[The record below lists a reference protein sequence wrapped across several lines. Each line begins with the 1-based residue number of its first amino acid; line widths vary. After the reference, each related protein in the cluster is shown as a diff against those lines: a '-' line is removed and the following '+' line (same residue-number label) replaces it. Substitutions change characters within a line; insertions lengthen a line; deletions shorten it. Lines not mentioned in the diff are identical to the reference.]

1 MKRVLLLISI
11 LLLGSA
17 FLSISK
23 NNYSRPVIKPVEIKS
38 EPVVIIKPEIKYDNL
53 IEALI
58 QVESEGIEDIHG
70 DIGLEEGP
78 SVGVLQIRPIMVR
91 EVNRILKIQKIKKK
105 YKLKDRYSRE
115 KSIEMFNIW
124 REFYHPNGNFEVI
137 SRTWN
142 GGPKGYLKKATVG
155 YWMEV
160 QNELSLIN
168 EKGN

>member
-1 MKRVLLLISI
+1 MKKIIVIS
-11 LLLGSA
+11 
-17 FLSISK
+17 FLFSSFFLVSYK
-23 NNYSRPVIKPVEIKS
+23 NYVKPRTKAVPLQI
-38 EPVVIIKPEIKYDNL
+38 VVKPAKITIPEIKYDNL
-53 IEALI
+53 IEALR

-70 DIGLEEGP
+70 DIGLKEGP

-91 EVNRILKIQKIKKK
+91 EVNRILKIRKIDKK

-124 REFYHPNGNFEVI
+124 REFYHPDGNFEVI

-142 GGPKGYLKKATVG
+142 GGPRGYLKKSTVG

-160 QNELSLIN
+160 QNELSKI
-168 EKGN
+168 K

>member
-23 NNYSRPVIKPVEIKS
+23 NNYSRPVVKPVEIKS

-70 DIGLEEGP
+70 DIGLKEGP

-105 YKLKDRYSRE
+105 YKLKDRYSRK

-142 GGPKGYLKKATVG
+142 GGPKGYLKNLLLGTGWKYKT
-155 YWMEV
+155 
-160 QNELSLIN
+160 N
-168 EKGN
+168 

>member
-1 MKRVLLLISI
+1 MKNI
-11 LLLGSA
+11 LLLVFILIAVSA
-17 FLSISK
+17 FVSASK
-23 NNYSRPVIKPVEIKS
+23 KDNSRPVVKPVVVKS
-38 EPVVIIKPEIKYDNL
+38 EHIVILKPEIKYNNL

-70 DIGLEEGP
+70 DLGLKEGP

-91 EVNRILKIQKIKKK
+91 EVNRILKIQKINKK
-105 YKLKDRYSRE
+105 YRLKDRYSRK

-124 REFYHPNGNFEVI
+124 REFYHPDGNFEVI

-142 GGPKGYLKKATVG
+142 GGPRGYLKKSTVG

>member
-1 MKRVLLLISI
+1 MKKVLLLIFI
-11 LLLGSA
+11 LLIGSA
-17 FLSISK
+17 FLS
-23 NNYSRPVIKPVEIKS
+23 YSGIEQTRSVEKPIELKSKPV
-38 EPVVIIKPEIKYDNL
+38 VVVKPEIKYDDL
-53 IEALI
+53 IKALI

-70 DIGLEEGP
+70 DLGLKEGP

-91 EVNRILKIQKIKKK
+91 EVNRILRIRKVNKK

-124 REFYHPNGNFEVI
+124 REFYHPDGNFEKI

-142 GGPKGYLKKATVG
+142 GGPKGYLKKSTVG

-160 QNELSLIN
+160 QNELALLN
-168 EKGN
+168 E

>member
-1 MKRVLLLISI
+1 MKKIIPIVFIFSSLMLASYK
-11 LLLGSA
+11 SNV
-17 FLSISK
+17 K
-23 NNYSRPVIKPVEIKS
+23 PRPKLTPVSLKAKPVET
-38 EPVVIIKPEIKYDNL
+38 VLPEITYDNL

-70 DIGLEEGP
+70 DIGLKEGP

>member
-1 MKRVLLLISI
+1 MRKLILSI
-11 LLLGSA
+11 FILTIGSA

-23 NNYSRPVIKPVEIKS
+23 KEYHRPVVEPVEIK
-38 EPVVIIKPEIKYDNL
+38 PQPIAKVKPEIKYNNL

-70 DIGLEEGP
+70 DLGLKEGP

-91 EVNRILKIQKIKKK
+91 EVNRILKIRKINKK
-105 YKLKDRYSRE
+105 YKLKDRYSRK

-124 REFYHPNGNFEVI
+124 REFYHPDGNFEVI

-142 GGPKGYLKKATVG
+142 GGPRGYLKKSTVG

-160 QNELSLIN
+160 QHELSKI
-168 EKGN
+168 K

>member
-1 MKRVLLLISI
+1 MKKGFIILIVTISFLLVSYSSYKKPRPVVTPLLIE
-11 LLLGSA
+11 L
-17 FLSISK
+17 
-23 NNYSRPVIKPVEIKS
+23 
-38 EPVVIIKPEIKYDNL
+38 EPTTIIKPTLKYEKL

-70 DIGLEEGP
+70 DIGLKEGP

-91 EVNRILKIQKIKKK
+91 EVNRILRIKKINK
-105 YKLKDRYSRE
+105 KFKLKDRYSRK

-124 REFYHPNGNFEVI
+124 RMFYHPDGNFEKI

-142 GGPKGYLKKATVG
+142 GGPKGYLKKSTVG

-168 EKGN
+168 DKRN

>member
-1 MKRVLLLISI
+1 MKKGFIILIVTISFLLVSYSSYKKPRPVVTPLLIELEPI
-11 LLLGSA
+11 T
-17 FLSISK
+17 ISK
-23 NNYSRPVIKPVEIKS
+23 PTL
-38 EPVVIIKPEIKYDNL
+38 KYEKL

-58 QVESEGIEDIHG
+58 QVESEGIEYIHG
-70 DIGLEEGP
+70 DIGLKEGP

-91 EVNRILKIQKIKKK
+91 EVNRILRIKKINK
-105 YKLKDRYSRE
+105 KFKLKDRYSRK

-124 REFYHPNGNFEVI
+124 RMFYHPDGNFEKI

-142 GGPKGYLKKATVG
+142 GGPKGYLKKSTVG

-168 EKGN
+168 DKRN

>member
-1 MKRVLLLISI
+1 ME
-11 LLLGSA
+11 
-17 FLSISK
+17 ISK
-23 NNYSRPVIKPVEIKS
+23 SYIDFMKAEFSNLNIPKS
-38 EPVVIIKPEIKYDNL
+38 EMDKF
-53 IEALI
+53 
-58 QVESEGIEDIHG
+58 ESK
-70 DIGLEEGP
+70 
-78 SVGVLQIRPIMVR
+78 LQ
-91 EVNRILKIQKIKKK
+91 IQKIKKK

>member
-1 MKRVLLLISI
+1 MKKVLTVIFLFSSLILISYK
-11 LLLGSA
+11 S
-17 FLSISK
+17 
-23 NNYSRPVIKPVEIKS
+23 YVEQRPKLIPVKFKPKPVK
-38 EPVVIIKPEIKYDNL
+38 VVLPEIKYDNL

-70 DIGLEEGP
+70 DIGLKEGP

-91 EVNRILKIQKIKKK
+91 EVNRILKIQKIKRK
-105 YKLKDRYSRE
+105 YKLKDRNSRE

>member
-1 MKRVLLLISI
+1 MKKIIPIVFIFSSSMFISYKSNVKPRPKLSPVTLKAKPIETVL
-11 LLLGSA
+11 
-17 FLSISK
+17 
-23 NNYSRPVIKPVEIKS
+23 
-38 EPVVIIKPEIKYDNL
+38 PEITYDNL
-53 IEALI
+53 IQALI

-70 DIGLEEGP
+70 DIGLKEGP

-91 EVNRILKIQKIKKK
+91 EVNRILKLQKINKK
-105 YKLKDRYSRE
+105 YKLKDRYSRK

-124 REFYHPNGNFEVI
+124 REFYHADGNFEVI

-142 GGPKGYLKKATVG
+142 GGPKGYLKKTTVG

-168 EKGN
+168 EKRN

>member
-1 MKRVLLLISI
+1 MKKGFIILLVTISFLLVSYSSYKKPRPVVTPLLIE
-11 LLLGSA
+11 LEPTA
-17 FLSISK
+17 ISK
-23 NNYSRPVIKPVEIKS
+23 PTL
-38 EPVVIIKPEIKYDNL
+38 KYDNL

-70 DIGLEEGP
+70 DIGLKEGP

-91 EVNRILKIQKIKKK
+91 EVNRILKIQKINKK
-105 YKLKDRYSRE
+105 YKLKDRYSRK
-115 KSIEMFNIW
+115 KSIEMFNVW

>member
-1 MKRVLLLISI
+1 MKKIIVIS
-11 LLLGSA
+11 
-17 FLSISK
+17 FLFSSFFLVSYK
-23 NNYSRPVIKPVEIKS
+23 NYVKPRAKAVPLQI
-38 EPVVIIKPEIKYDNL
+38 VVKPTKITIPEIKYDNL

-58 QVESEGIEDIHG
+58 QVESEGVEDIHG
-70 DIGLEEGP
+70 DIGLKEGP

-91 EVNRILKIQKIKKK
+91 EVNRILKIRKIDKK

-124 REFYHPNGNFEVI
+124 REFYHPNGNFETI

-142 GGPKGYLKKATVG
+142 GGPKGYLKKSTVG

-160 QNELSLIN
+160 QNELSKI
-168 EKGN
+168 K

>member
-1 MKRVLLLISI
+1 MKKIIPIVFIFSSLMLASY
-11 LLLGSA
+11 
-17 FLSISK
+17 K
-23 NNYSRPVIKPVEIKS
+23 NNVKPRPKLTPVNLKAKPVET
-38 EPVVIIKPEIKYDNL
+38 VLPEITYDNL

-70 DIGLEEGP
+70 DIGLKEGP

-91 EVNRILKIQKIKKK
+91 EVNRILKIRKLDYK
-105 YKLKDRYSRE
+105 YKLKDRYNRE

-124 REFYHPNGNFEVI
+124 REFYHPDGNFEVI

-142 GGPKGYLKKATVG
+142 GGPKGYLKKSTVG

-160 QNELSLIN
+160 QHELSKI
-168 EKGN
+168 K

>member
-1 MKRVLLLISI
+1 MKKIVI
-11 LLLGSA
+11 LSFL
-17 FLSISK
+17 FLSFFLVSYKKYVIPRAK
-23 NNYSRPVIKPVEIKS
+23 VEPLQIVIKPAKIS
-38 EPVVIIKPEIKYDNL
+38 IPEIKYDNL

-70 DIGLEEGP
+70 DIGLKEGP

-91 EVNRILKIQKIKKK
+91 EVNRILKIQKINKK
-105 YKLKDRYSRE
+105 YKLKDRYSRK
-115 KSIEMFNIW
+115 KSIEMFSIW
-124 REFYHPNGNFEVI
+124 REFYHPEGNFEVI

-142 GGPKGYLKKATVG
+142 GGPRGYLKKSTVS

-168 EKGN
+168 EKRN

>member
-1 MKRVLLLISI
+1 MKKGFIILLVTISFLLVSYSSYKKPRPVVAPLLIE
-11 LLLGSA
+11 L
-17 FLSISK
+17 
-23 NNYSRPVIKPVEIKS
+23 ETTT
-38 EPVVIIKPEIKYDNL
+38 IIKPTLKYEKL

-70 DIGLEEGP
+70 DIGLKEGP

-91 EVNRILKIQKIKKK
+91 EVNRILRIKKINK
-105 YKLKDRYSRE
+105 KFKLKDRYSRK

-124 REFYHPNGNFEVI
+124 RMFYHPDGNFEKI

-142 GGPKGYLKKATVG
+142 GGPKGYLKKSTVG

-168 EKGN
+168 DKRN

>member
-1 MKRVLLLISI
+1 MKKVLTVIFLFSSSILISYK
-11 LLLGSA
+11 S
-17 FLSISK
+17 
-23 NNYSRPVIKPVEIKS
+23 YVEPRPKLIPVKLKPKPVK
-38 EPVVIIKPEIKYDNL
+38 VVLPEIKYDNL

-70 DIGLEEGP
+70 DIGLKEGP

-91 EVNRILKIQKIKKK
+91 EVNRILKIRKLDYK
-105 YKLKDRYSRE
+105 YKLKDRYNRK

-124 REFYHPNGNFEVI
+124 REFYHPGGNFEVI

-142 GGPKGYLKKATVG
+142 GGPKGYLKKSTVG

-160 QNELSLIN
+160 QHELSKI
-168 EKGN
+168 K

>member
-1 MKRVLLLISI
+1 MKKGFIILLVTISFLLVSYSSYKKPRPVVTPLLIE
-11 LLLGSA
+11 LEPTT
-17 FLSISK
+17 ISK
-23 NNYSRPVIKPVEIKS
+23 PTL
-38 EPVVIIKPEIKYDNL
+38 KYDNL

-70 DIGLEEGP
+70 DTGLKEGP

-91 EVNRILKIQKIKKK
+91 EVNRILKIQKIIKK
-105 YKLKDRYSRE
+105 YKLKDRYSRK

-124 REFYHPNGNFEVI
+124 REFYHPDGNFEVI

-142 GGPKGYLKKATVG
+142 GGPRGYLKKSTVG

>member
-1 MKRVLLLISI
+1 MKKVLTIALLFFSCTLISYKKY
-11 LLLGSA
+11 A
-17 FLSISK
+17 EP
-23 NNYSRPVIKPVEIKS
+23 RPKLIPIKLKPKPVK
-38 EPVVIIKPEIKYDNL
+38 VVLPEIKYDNL

-70 DIGLEEGP
+70 DIGLKEGP

-91 EVNRILKIQKIKKK
+91 EVNRILKIRKLDYK
-105 YKLKDRYSRE
+105 YKLKDRYNRK

-124 REFYHPNGNFEVI
+124 REFYHPDGNFEVI

-142 GGPKGYLKKATVG
+142 GGPKGYLKKSTVG

-160 QNELSLIN
+160 QHELSKI
-168 EKGN
+168 K